1 MNRLILWGYG
11 VRVNQLTGSHMLE
24 PLIDSSQRHEPTEG
38 SSVRQLGEVVG
49 RRLWFAQESMTRP
62 LADLCLV
69 GGALGSTARISAPD
83 KRVRGRV
90 VDSFGRS

>member
-1 MNRLILWGYG
+1 MLDP
-11 VRVNQLTGSHMLE
+11 LT
-24 PLIDSSQRHEPTEG
+24 DSSLRSEPPEG
-38 SSVRQLGEVVG
+38 SRIRQLGEVVD
-49 RRLWFAQESMTRP
+49 RRLWIAQDSMTRP

-69 GGALGSTARISAPD
+69 GGVLGSTALIASPD